1 MNWGKSIALFYT
13 LFVIAILSVVAFAF
27 TQDVNI
33 ISEDYYQQE
42 IAYEDQITRI
52 KNTENLDVKPFI
64 ELKGNYVEVVFPVE
78 LKPKGNILFFRPS
91 DGSKDRRLPI
101 SLGANGTQQ
110 IDFSTQQ
117 QGKWIAKLLWSEGE
131 KEYYQEFNLYKN

>member
-52 KNTENLDVKPFI
+52 KNIERLEAKPSVV
-64 ELKGNYVEVVFPVE
+64 LMGSYVEIIFPTE

-91 DGSKDRRLPI
+91 DGSKDRYLPI
-101 SLGANGTQQ
+101 SLGSNGTQQ

-117 QGKWIAKLLWSEGE
+117 QGKWIAKLLWSEGD